1 MENQEKKDKLNSL
14 FTQLYSSGKVHTKK
28 QFAELLGMSY
38 SNIVMA
44 MNGDERYLTD
54 KLIKR
59 VEQILEKPNIEVH
72 ASGNSNTVIRSST
85 ISTNDDV
92 QLAVLKN
99 QNEML
104 RAQLDDKDRQIEF
117 LKSLINK

>member
-14 FTQLYSSGKVHTKK
+14 FTNLYSSGKVHTKK

-59 VEQILEKPNIEVH
+59 VEQILDRPNIEAH
-72 ASGNSNTVIRSST
+72 ASGNANVVIGDGQ
-85 ISTNDDV
+85 ISTRGDV
-92 QLAVLKN
+92 QLAVLKSE
-99 QNEML
+99 NEML
-104 RAQLDDKDRQIEF
+104 RAQLEDRDKQIEF

>member
-44 MNGDERYLTD
+44 MSGDERYLTD
-54 KLIKR
+54 NLIKR
-59 VEQILEKPNIEVH
+59 VEQFLDKPYIEAH
-72 ASGNSNTVIRSST
+72 ASGHSNVVVGDGQ
-85 ISTNDDV
+85 ISTSDDV
-92 QLAVLKN
+92 QLAVLKSE
-99 QNEML
+99 NEML
-104 RAQLDDKDRQIEF
+104 RAQLDDKDKQIEF

>member
-1 MENQEKKDKLNSL
+1 MEIQEKKDKLNSL

-54 KLIKR
+54 KLIRR

-72 ASGNSNTVIRSST
+72 ASGNSNTVIGSGK

-92 QLAVLKN
+92 QLAVLKSE
-99 QNEML
+99 NEML
-104 RAQLDDKDRQIEF
+104 RAQLDDRDRQIEF

>member
-72 ASGNSNTVIRSST
+72 ASGNSNVVIGSGK

-92 QLAVLKN
+92 KLAVLKSE
-99 QNEML
+99 NEML